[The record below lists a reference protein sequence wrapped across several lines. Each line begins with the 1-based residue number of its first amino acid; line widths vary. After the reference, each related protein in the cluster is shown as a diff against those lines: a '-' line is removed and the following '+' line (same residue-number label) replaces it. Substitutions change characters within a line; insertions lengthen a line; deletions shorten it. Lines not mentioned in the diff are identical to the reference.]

1 MAKTPEQKVAEAEER
16 LARAKAQARKAD
28 TRKKVLLGAYLMKKH
43 TENEIREAMNEHLTR
58 DADRKLFGLEPL
70 QKPAPEPQQE
80 QEPHRNIDPF
90 GGI

>member
-28 TRKKVLLGAYLMKKH
+28 TRRKVLMGTFMQTNFNDNQIK
-43 TENEIREAMNEHLTR
+43 EMMGRHLTR

-70 QKPAPEPQQE
+70 SKPAPE

-90 GGI
+90 DNI